1 MARIAIAGFQHETNT
16 FAPLKARYENFLQ
29 GESWPGLTQGGAMFD
44 VLPPM
49 NISSGGFIKEARR
62 LGHDLKPILWA
73 AAVPSAHVTEDA
85 YERIAAMIVAGID
98 GLRDEIDA
106 VYLDLHGAMVT
117 EHLEDGEGELLRR
130 VRERVGPDLPVV
142 ASLDL
147 HANVT
152 ELMIAHA
159 SALIAYRTYPHV
171 DMAATGALAAR
182 HLDDLLAGRRPRQFK
197 AYRRVPF
204 LLPLTQQCTMV
215 EPSKGIYE
223 KLASLDGGVVSVGS
237 YTPGFPPADIHECGP
252 AIFVYADTQ
261 DAADRAAD
269 DMLAEVVGREAMFAV
284 GLKPPGEAV
293 AHAMRLAN
301 SATRPVV
308 LADVQDNPGAG
319 GTSDTTG
326 LLRALV
332 EAGARGAAM
341 GVLTDPEAARLA
353 HAAGEGAEIE
363 LSLGGKAFR
372 AGDPPLEGRFFVE
385 RLSDGRFLCTGP
397 FYGGTRADLGATA
410 LLRIGDVRIV
420 VATRRMQAAD
430 QEIFRHLGVEPA
442 AQKILALKSSVHF
455 RAHFTPIAE
464 EIVPVEAKGCFV
476 DRPDRLP
483 YRNLREG
490 IRLTPN
496 GPMRRSGGS
505 FPLE

>member
-1 MARIAIAGFQHETNT
+1 MSRIAIAGFQHETNT
-16 FAPLKARYENFLQ
+16 FAPLKARYDNFLQ
-29 GESWPGLTQGGAMFD
+29 GESWPGLTRGEQMFE

-49 NISSGGFIKEARR
+49 NIASGGFIKEARR
-62 LGHDLKPILWA
+62 LGHELEPILWA

-85 YERIAAMIVAGID
+85 YERIAGMIVEGIAA
-98 GLRDEIDA
+98 LRGRIDA

-130 VRERVGPDLPVV
+130 VRALVGADLPVV

-152 ELMIAHA
+152 VGMVEHA

-171 DMAATGALAAR
+171 DMAETGALTAR
-182 HLDDLLAGRRPRQFK
+182 HLHDLLSGRRGRQFK

-223 KLASLDGGVVSVGS
+223 KLAALDGGIVSVAS
-237 YTPGFPPADIHECGP
+237 YTPGFPPADIQECGP
-252 AIFVYADTQ
+252 SIFVYADSQ
-261 DAADRAAD
+261 EAADRAANG
-269 DMLAEVVGREAMFAV
+269 MLEEVLGREADFAV
-284 GLKPPGEAV
+284 GLMAPADAV
-293 AHAMRLAN
+293 SHAMRRAN
-301 SATRPVV
+301 SARRPVV

-332 EAGARGAAM
+332 EAGARGAVL
-341 GVLTDPEAARLA
+341 GVLTDPEAARIA
-353 HAAGEGAEIE
+353 HAAGVGAEIE
-363 LSLGGKAFR
+363 LALGGKAYR
-372 AGDPPLEGRFFVE
+372 EGDPPLHGRFLVE

-397 FYGGTRADLGATA
+397 FYGGTRADLGPSA
-410 LLRIGDVRIV
+410 LLRIGEVRVV

-430 QEIFRHLGVEPA
+430 QEIFRHLGIEPSE
-442 AQKILALKSSVHF
+442 QKILALKSSVHF

-464 EIVPVEAKGCFV
+464 EILPVEAKGCFV
-476 DRPDRLP
+476 DRPELLP
-483 YRNLREG
+483 YRNLRTG
-490 IRLTPN
+490 IRLAPN
-496 GPMRRSGGS
+496 GPVRSA
-505 FPLE
+505 